1 MHVYTSRYEII
12 EISQTAE
19 TRDTFE
25 NNAQA
30 DHIAGQENQEIIARG
45 CGMLNY
51 YLAEES
57 RIIIGFARI

>member
-12 EISQTAE
+12 EISKTAE

-30 DHIAGQENQEIIARG
+30 DRIAGPENQEIIALLFG
-45 CGMLNY
+45 
-51 YLAEES
+51 
-57 RIIIGFARI
+57 